1 MKSSG
6 YSALALSVIGAML
19 DFVSAY
25 QATPMSGGSMVGSYY
40 ATVLLSTL
48 GVMLLVAGVL
58 PLVASASWSMRRSG
72 LTMELLGVVMVLVS
86 GLVPG
91 MDALVSDGM
100 LVVGGLMII
109 NGILMQ
115 RSRKDGAM

>member
-1 MKSSG
+1 
-6 YSALALSVIGAML
+6 
-19 DFVSAY
+19 
-25 QATPMSGGSMVGSYY
+25 MVGSYY

-48 GVMLLVAGVL
+48 GVALLVAGVL
-58 PLVASASWSMRRSG
+58 PLVTSASWSMRRSG

-100 LVVGGLMII
+100 LVVGGLMIV
-109 NGILMQ
+109 NVILMQ
-115 RSRKDGAM
+115 RSRKDGTM